1 MTNTRKKIVESGEM
15 QHWHQK
21 MSIFSIFVLTVLVAG
36 AARVDADERGVLRR
50 VKRTFDPT
58 KNSLTQD
65 DRAQL
70 LAIHNNLRAGVSG
83 ATDMTFMV
91 VF

>member
-1 MTNTRKKIVESGEM
+1 ML
-15 QHWHQK
+15 QK
-21 MSIFSIFVLTVLVAG
+21 YRQMRVFSIFVAAVVVVVG

-50 VKRTFDPT
+50 VKRTYDPT

-70 LAIHNNLRAGVSG
+70 LEIHNSLRAGVSG

-91 VF
+91 GF